1 VKGPGVIGIESYGG
15 TSGRFEVAEVSARV
29 FPAVMADFIAHVKA
43 EGFPLPDFS
52 KIHRFSEDQY
62 TYLAP
67 KLVQFTTPARHVGIG
82 TGIFVPS
89 MEPVRGVISLS
100 PGHTRYPDLLQF
112 DVRLSPSDYQL
123 TQVLID
129 LELQCMKKRWPS
141 C

>member
-1 VKGPGVIGIESYGG
+1 MKGPGVIGIESYGE

-67 KLVQFTTPARHVGIG
+67 KLVQRLP
-82 TGIFVPS
+82 
-89 MEPVRGVISLS
+89 RGVGVANLRDAPAAWSLQYAKLGLAF
-100 PGHTRYPDLLQF
+100 PQ
-112 DVRLSPSDYQL
+112 
-123 TQVLID
+123 
-129 LELQCMKKRWPS
+129 
-141 C
+141 